1 MHGLEYLNITE
12 GFFPPNSYLCKQA
25 LIAFLITDINKVFLI
40 IRTVKYSR
48 NHLFHLEFYLRE
60 ILKEFKMI
68 NIFIEEIKF
77 TSDVY
82 KGELV
87 RTRKLVSRN
96 VTNLLIVL

>member
-1 MHGLEYLNITE
+1 M
-12 GFFPPNSYLCKQA
+12 
-25 LIAFLITDINKVFLI
+25 
-40 IRTVKYSR
+40 KYSR
-48 NHLFHLEFYLRE
+48 NHLFHLKFYLRE